1 MTAESAPRSD
11 DRRSRGDRQREAIV
25 TAVRELLQER
35 SFADL
40 SVSTIS
46 ERAGVARSGFYFYF
60 DSKYA
65 VLAVILAEDSELL
78 DSLTNHFAP
87 REPGRS
93 PAAFAKRMVGSAAAV
108 YANDDPVLAACA
120 VAQNTDAQIR
130 EMMDDFDDAIIDKLV
145 TLLEQD
151 DDARP
156 ISDDLPALVRT
167 LAAATTMTLTRDSAF
182 VGRGTDPNRA
192 VEALERLWVAGI
204 WGGSDQ
210 RGGVGKVTAM
220 AQSGFDGKRCFLTG
234 AASGIGRA
242 TALKLA
248 AQGAE
253 LYLTDRDEEGLAAT
267 VADARALGGE
277 VQAHRALDI
286 SDYDAVA
293 RFAADIHADH
303 PAMDVVMNIAGVSAW
318 GTVDTL
324 THDHWKSMV
333 DINLMGPIHVI
344 EAFVPPM
351 VEARRGGHLVNVSSA
366 AGLVAL
372 PWHAAYSASKYGLR
386 GLSEVLRFDLA
397 RQRIG
402 VSVVV
407 PGAVKTPLVQ
417 TVQIAGVDR
426 EDPSVKKWTDRF
438 AGHAVSPEH
447 VADRILRGV
456 VKNRF
461 LIYTSPDI
469 RALYMFKRTMWW
481 PYSVAMRQ
489 ANVMFTRALRPANRT
504 G

>member
-1 MTAESAPRSD
+1 MTAEPNEV
-11 DRRSRGDRQREAIV
+11 RRSRGDRQRDAIV
-25 TAVRELLQER
+25 GAVRELLQER

-65 VLAVILAEDSELL
+65 VLAVILADASEEL
-78 DSLTNHFAP
+78 DKLTHDFAP
-87 REPGRS
+87 REPDETLS
-93 PAAFAKRMVGSAAAV
+93 DFAKRMVGSAAAV
-108 YANDDPVLAACA
+108 YATNDPVMHACA
-120 VAQNTDAQIR
+120 VARNTDAQIR
-130 EMMDDFDDAIIDKLV
+130 EMMDDFADGIIDKIVGLV
-145 TLLEQD
+145 EQD
-151 DDARP
+151 ADARP

-167 LAAATTMTLTRDSAF
+167 LAASTTMTLTHDSAF
-182 VGRGTDPNRA
+182 IGRGQDPARA
-192 VEALERLWVAGI
+192 VEIVERLWLYGL
-204 WGGSDQ
+204 WGGSGL
-210 RGGVGKVTAM
+210 RERLTVSNVAGM
-220 AQSGFDGKRCFLTG
+220 AQGSGFTGKRCFLTG

-248 AQGAE
+248 AEGAE
-253 LYLTDRDEEGLAAT
+253 LYLTDRDAEGLEET
-267 VADARALGGE
+267 VADARALGAE
-277 VQAHRALDI
+277 VPEYRVSTSPTMTRSPPSPSTSTPTIQ
-286 SDYDAVA
+286 
-293 RFAADIHADH
+293 
-303 PAMDVVMNIAGVSAW
+303 PMDVVMNIAGVSAW
-318 GTVDTL
+318 GTVDQL
-324 THDHWKSMV
+324 THQHWKSMV

-344 EAFVPPM
+344 ETFVPPM
-351 VEARRGGHLVNVSSA
+351 LAARKGGHLVNVSSA

-397 RQRIG
+397 RHRIG

-426 EDPSVKKWTDRF
+426 EDPNVKRWTDRF
-438 AGHAVSPEH
+438 SGHAVSPEH

-456 VKNRF
+456 RRNRF

-469 RALYMFKRTMWW
+469 RALYTFKRLAWW
-481 PYSVAMRQ
+481 PYTVAMRQ
-489 ANVMFTRALRPANRT
+489 ANVLFTRALRPPARR
-504 G
+504 